1 MSNKNFGFGTQIR
14 KSPYFD
20 STVKWGATGFSVYN
34 HMYIPR
40 DFGSPEQNF
49 WNLIEKSILCD
60 VAVERQVEITGSDAY
75 KFIQLLTPRD
85 LSKLSVGQCKY
96 VLIVNNDGGILN
108 DPVLLRLAEN
118 HFWLSLA
125 DSDVL
130 LWAQGVAVN
139 SGLDVK
145 ISEPDVSPLQLQG
158 PTSQEIMVKLFGED
172 IRDLKYYWLREYQLD
187 GIPLI
192 VSRTGWS
199 SELGYEIYLRDGSKG
214 NELYEKIMAAGKE
227 HGIQPGHTSSIRR
240 IEGGMLSYHADADIH
255 TNPFELGLDRLVNL
269 DSEINFI
276 GKKALKKIKEKGIS
290 RKQVGLVIDCA
301 PLSGPNTTFWPIKKD
316 RKQIGKVTSAV
327 YSPRLKKNIAL
338 AMVSVEQSEI
348 DFIGKEALKKIKQEG
363 IKRKQVGLIIDCDPL
378 SGPNTTFWPIEKDG
392 KKIGKVTSAVYSPR
406 LKKNIALAMIEI
418 NYSELGNRL
427 DVQIHEGK
435 YSATIVE
442 KPFYDPKKN
451 IVKS

>member
-20 STVKWGATGFSVYN
+20 ATVKWGATGFSVYN

-60 VAVERQVEITGSDAY
+60 VAVERQVEITGPDAY
-75 KFIQLLTPRD
+75 KFTQLLTPRD

-125 DSDVL
+125 DSDIL

-172 IRDLKYYWLREYQLD
+172 IRDLKYYWLREYELD

-214 NELYEKIMAAGKE
+214 NELYEKIMEAGKE
-227 HGIQPGHTSSIRR
+227 HGLQPGHTSSIRR

-255 TNPFELGLDRLVNL
+255 TNPFELGFDRLVNL
-269 DSEINFI
+269 DTDIN
-276 GKKALKKIKEKGIS
+276 
-290 RKQVGLVIDCA
+290 
-301 PLSGPNTTFWPIKKD
+301 
-316 RKQIGKVTSAV
+316 
-327 YSPRLKKNIAL
+327 
-338 AMVSVEQSEI
+338 
-348 DFIGKEALKKIKQEG
+348 FIGKEALKKIKQEG

-418 NYSELGNRL
+418 SHSELGNKL
-427 DVQIHEGK
+427 DIETHEGK

-442 KPFYDPKKN
+442 KPFYDPKKK
-451 IVKS
+451 IASS

>member
-40 DFGSPEQNF
+40 DFGDPEKNF
-49 WNLIEKSILCD
+49 WNLIEKAILCD
-60 VAVERQVEITGSDAY
+60 VAVERQVEITGPDAF

-96 VLIVNNDGGILN
+96 VLIVNDDGGILN

-125 DSDVL
+125 DSDIL
-130 LWAQGVAVN
+130 LWAQGVAFN
-139 SGLDVK
+139 SGLNVK

-158 PTSQEIMVKLFGED
+158 PTSQKIMIKLFGEN
-172 IRDLKYYWLREYQLD
+172 IRDLKYYWLREYKLD

-199 SELGYEIYLRDGSKG
+199 SELGYEIYLRDGARG
-214 NELYEKIMAAGKE
+214 NELYEKIMLAGKKY
-227 HGIQPGHTSSIRR
+227 GIEPGHTSSIRR

-255 TNPFELGLDRLVNL
+255 TNPFELGLDRLVDL
-269 DSEINFI
+269 DSKINFI
-276 GKKALKKIKEKGIS
+276 GKNALKKIKENGII
-290 RKQVGLVIDCA
+290 RKQVGLEIDCK
-301 PLSGPNTTFWPIKKD
+301 PLLGPNTTFWPIIKD
-316 RKQIGKVTSAV
+316 GKQIGKVTSAV

-338 AMVSVEQSEI
+338 AMVEI
-348 DFIGKEALKKIKQEG
+348 NFSKIGTKLEVTNHDG
-363 IKRKQVGLIIDCDPL
+363 RY
-378 SGPNTTFWPIEKDG
+378 NTTVI
-392 KKIGKVTSAVYSPR
+392 
-406 LKKNIALAMIEI
+406 
-418 NYSELGNRL
+418 
-427 DVQIHEGK
+427 
-435 YSATIVE
+435 E
-442 KPFYDPKKN
+442 KPFYDPKKK
-451 IVKS
+451 ITSS

>member
-20 STVKWGATGFSVYN
+20 ATVKWGATGFSVYN

-60 VAVERQVEITGSDAY
+60 VAVERQVEITGPDAY
-75 KFIQLLTPRD
+75 KFTQLLTPRD

-130 LWAQGVAVN
+130 LWAQGVAIN

-158 PTSQEIMVKLFGED
+158 PTSQEIMVKLFGEE
-172 IRDLKYYWLREYQLD
+172 IRNLKYYWLREYELD

-199 SELGYEIYLRDGSKG
+199 SELGYEIYLRDGSRG
-214 NELYEKIMAAGKE
+214 NELYEKIMDAGKE

-255 TNPFELGLDRLVNL
+255 TNPFELGFDRLVNL
-269 DSEINFI
+269 DTDIN
-276 GKKALKKIKEKGIS
+276 
-290 RKQVGLVIDCA
+290 
-301 PLSGPNTTFWPIKKD
+301 
-316 RKQIGKVTSAV
+316 
-327 YSPRLKKNIAL
+327 
-338 AMVSVEQSEI
+338 
-348 DFIGKEALKKIKQEG
+348 FIGKEALKKIKQEG
-363 IKRKQVGLIIDCDPL
+363 IKRKQVGLILDCDPL

-392 KKIGKVTSAVYSPR
+392 KTVGKVTSAVYSPR
-406 LKKNIALAMIEI
+406 LQKNIALAMIEI
-418 NYSELGNRL
+418 SHSELGNQL
-427 DVQIHEGK
+427 DIETHEGK

-442 KPFYDPKKN
+442 KPFYDPKKK
-451 IVKS
+451 IASS